1 MGRWRHCAKWI
12 ALLSVTAV
20 FPSLYAPAKGQS
32 AVREGDGK
40 KSSDGTKLQD
50 AVRWRLL
57 LDQLN
62 DQAHLLP
69 LDKNR
74 PYGIVQ
80 VADAY
85 WNLDKA
91 KSEEIFKLALEAAMA
106 LKVGSRTQNDAISH
120 VLAMAAKRDVNI
132 AKRLTERVADQRS
145 RENGKSNEAVNA
157 AIDLLRSGAD
167 RNLVVQLSEANAPNG
182 LSDGTAGF
190 LILELAGE
198 DLGAAK
204 LVYLSY
210 LNKFAANPELPLNEL
225 LWLGGYPFGYGESY
239 GFYGSNLSRLIGSG
253 GRLIPGLAPDPAVA
267 RTFLGVALRDG
278 LRNLDHASTLPADR
292 ADLLYALVL
301 FTATYLSAEVPRY
314 RPEDVGA
321 WRLLFQ
327 RAFSGATAA
336 RQRDVER
343 NMEFVAKNRAVAE
356 KRDGSPEVY
365 LQDKQDKVEMRI
377 EKAKKLPE
385 GCERDRSYA
394 DAAIAILSLKDY
406 KRALST
412 ASLIQETS
420 FQDSVYQFIYY
431 DISSAAAELGQL
443 ADAEEY
449 AKRVLVP
456 GQRALLYV
464 KIARA
469 ALQQE
474 DRVRAAGLLA
484 ETTRLGKN
492 SSDRQIQAS
501 ILLAA
506 AAAFAQFDPIETSQ
520 TLKDAIQAAEGIE
533 EANLDSFAILRKVDL
548 SCSGGPG
555 RTQFMSGEHA
565 EQFSLYDT
573 LASVALTDLE
583 GTILLANDIADP
595 LARIRA
601 LATIVRVA
609 TKGRKF

>member
-1 MGRWRHCAKWI
+1 MGRWRHCAKSI
-12 ALLSVTAV
+12 ALLSLMAL
-20 FPSLYAPAKGQS
+20 FLSLHAPAKGQS
-32 AVREGDGK
+32 GVREGDGK
-40 KSSDGTKLQD
+40 KSSDGTELQD

-62 DQAHLLP
+62 DQAYLLP

-91 KSEEIFKLALEAAMA
+91 KSEEIFKSALEAAMA
-106 LKVGSRTQNDAISH
+106 LKAGSRDQNEAIRH

-132 AKRLTERVADQRS
+132 AKRLTERVAEKRS
-145 RENGKSNEAVNA
+145 KENGKSNESVNA
-157 AIDLLRSGAD
+157 AIDLLRSGVD
-167 RNLVVQLSEANAPNG
+167 RNLVVQLAEAGAPNG
-182 LSDGTAGF
+182 LSDDSAGV
-190 LILELAGE
+190 LILELAAE

-204 LVYLSY
+204 RVYLSY
-210 LNKFAANPELPLNEL
+210 LNKFAANPALPLNEL

-239 GFYGSNLSRLIGSG
+239 GFYGSNLSRILGFG
-253 GRLIPGLAPDPAVA
+253 GRLVPGLTPDSALA
-267 RTFLGVALRDG
+267 RTFLDVALRDG
-278 LRNLDHASTLPADR
+278 LRNLDHASSLPANQ
-292 ADLLYALVL
+292 ADILNALVL

-327 RAFSGATAA
+327 RALSGATAA
-336 RQRDVER
+336 RQQEVER
-343 NMEFVAKNRAVAE
+343 NMEFVRKNRAVAE
-356 KRDGSPEVY
+356 KRDRSPEVS
-365 LQDKQDKVEMRI
+365 LQDTVETRI

-406 KRALST
+406 TRALST

-431 DISSAAAELGQL
+431 DMSSAAAELGQL

-449 AKRVLVP
+449 AKRVPAP

-469 ALQQE
+469 ALRQE

-484 ETTRLGKN
+484 QTIRLGES
-492 SSDRQIQAS
+492 SSDRQTQAS

-506 AAAFAQFDPIETSQ
+506 AAAFAQFDPIETVQ

-533 EANLDSFAILRKVDL
+533 EANLDSFAVLRKVDL
-548 SCSGGPG
+548 SCFGGPG
-555 RTQFMSGEHA
+555 RRQFMSGERA

-583 GTILLANDIADP
+583 GAILLANGIAGP